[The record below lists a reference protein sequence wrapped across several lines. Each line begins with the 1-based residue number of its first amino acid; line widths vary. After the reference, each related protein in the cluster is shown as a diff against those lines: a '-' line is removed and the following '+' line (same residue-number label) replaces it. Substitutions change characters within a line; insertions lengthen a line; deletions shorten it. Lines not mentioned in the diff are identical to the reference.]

1 MFLQDTQ
8 TPSNEIPKI
17 SFRSD
22 DYRFVELIANKFG
35 LSTEGIV
42 EVTNSTDRKQAAQ
55 RIQNALDLKLPGAR
69 IKFNATLKT
78 PVIGLFINED
88 LDLFGFCKI
97 SEPIEGG
104 QHESVAMVPFYL
116 KPMID
121 RLF

>member
-1 MFLQDTQ
+1 MFLEDSQ
-8 TPSNEIPKI
+8 TPITEIPKI

-22 DYRFVELIANKFG
+22 DSRFVELIANKFG
-35 LSTEGIV
+35 ISTDGIT
-42 EVTNSTDRKQAAQ
+42 EVTNATDRKQAAQ
-55 RIQNALDLKLPGAR
+55 RIQNVLDQRLPGAR
-69 IKFNATLKT
+69 IKFNSTLKT

-97 SEPIEGG
+97 SEPIESG
-104 QHESVAMVPFYL
+104 QHESVAMVPFQL